1 METAGRKLDD
11 EHLKELMKGKRIG
24 TVATEET
31 FIPKLLERSY
41 IDVTNS
47 QIRTTHIG
55 RAFIDA
61 FPVDEIKNPA
71 YTAEM
76 EGMIYMIEKNEMK
89 YEEFVEKTNTFV
101 KDTVEQLGAMDDKVS
116 DSIINTWNQ
125 QIEVC
130 KCPCKKERSFIKA
143 TFTGAVIIRNVKS
156 PYRKN

>member
-1 METAGRKLDD
+1 RKLDD

-47 QIRTTHIG
+47 QIRTTNIG

-76 EGMIYMIEKNEMK
+76 EGMIYMIEKKEMK

-101 KDTVEQLGAMDDKVS
+101 
-116 DSIINTWNQ
+116 
-125 QIEVC
+125 
-130 KCPCKKERSFIKA
+130 
-143 TFTGAVIIRNVKS
+143 
-156 PYRKN
+156 